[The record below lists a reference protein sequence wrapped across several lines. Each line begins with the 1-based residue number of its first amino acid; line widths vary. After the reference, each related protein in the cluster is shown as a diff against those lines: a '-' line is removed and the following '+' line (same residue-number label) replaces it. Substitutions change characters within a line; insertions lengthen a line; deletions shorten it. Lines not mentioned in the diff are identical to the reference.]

1 ELELLQPARHPDRP
15 ALVPEVTL
23 DLTDDRRGGVGGE
36 LHPAAQVEPVDRLDQ
51 ADRRDLSEIVE
62 PFASVAEPAG
72 EVLDERHVEFHQL
85 VTNSLTPGIVRWQL
99 RQLREEHACAHA
111 VRHSRVAGGHGTRP
125 LRHAGL
131 AKVLRLRNTIA
142 MESPSPPMAS
152 TSSAKAVSTIQA
164 KPSRSGE
171 TAPSVVTS
179 TRTVISSPK
188 SSNSA
193 RRSVPG
199 TACRRSIAQASSTA
213 MRRSS
218 I

>member
-1 ELELLQPARHPDRP
+1 QPARHPDRP

-51 ADRRDLSEIVE
+51 AARRDLSEIVE

-85 VTNSLTPGIVRWQL
+85 VTNSLTPGIVRRQL

-111 VRHSRVAGGHGTRP
+111 GRHSRVAGGHGTRP

-131 AKVLRLRNTIA
+131 AKVLRLRNTNALAPTTPTMATI
-142 MESPSPPMAS
+142 SPA
-152 TSSAKAVSTIQA
+152 
-164 KPSRSGE
+164 
-171 TAPSVVTS
+171 TALT
-179 TRTVISSPK
+179 
-188 SSNSA
+188 
-193 RRSVPG
+193 
-199 TACRRSIAQASSTA
+199 
-213 MRRSS
+213 
-218 I
+218 